1 MSAIVSNMGD
11 KRKRIGPFPGTA
23 RPFARM
29 RSSITFQIEHMKPHG
44 DRLAHFANPAVLN
57 ERISERSV
65 ELAAEHAPQ
74 RALAFGITPFA
85 RRSARFAA
93 GAFSAVSLAGATLLG
108 TVASPLSLVGGAASV
123 GAVGALTLAAL
134 PQLAQAQVAKTYRD
148 ETPAAD
154 NAIAGQEW
162 DRAIADL
169 DKRIASNPRDV
180 QARFKRATALAR
192 LGRDDEAIKAFIQI
206 TQTYPELPEPYNN
219 LAALYAK
226 HGRYQ
231 EARATLET
239 ALSANP
245 NFALARRNLGDIY
258 LRLAAAS
265 YQQAAKQDPADRLAI
280 AREKGIE
287 AIITNA
293 PANSPALTARRA
305 PRVAPPQQTTAE
317 PVNKHGFVPSM
328 GNQPPIILP
337 ETNSGSATQN

>member
-1 MSAIVSNMGD
+1 
-11 KRKRIGPFPGTA
+11 
-23 RPFARM
+23 
-29 RSSITFQIEHMKPHG
+29 MKPHG

-57 ERISERSV
+57 ERLFERYV
-65 ELAAEHAPQ
+65 KIYIAPLMGSYV
-74 RALAFGITPFA
+74 A
-85 RRSARFAA
+85 RSARFAA

-108 TVASPLSLVGGAASV
+108 TLAPPLSLTMLAGSAT
-123 GAVGALTLAAL
+123 ALSSTAISTGVVATFVTLAAA
-134 PQLAQAQVAKTYRD
+134 PRLAHAQVAKTYRD
-148 ETPAAD
+148 ETPDAD
-154 NAIAGQEW
+154 SAIAGQEW
-162 DRAIADL
+162 DRAIAEL

-192 LGRDDEAIKAFIQI
+192 LGRDDEAIRAFVQI

-245 NFALARRNLGDIY
+245 NFSLARRNLGDIY

-293 PANSPALTARRA
+293 PANSPALNARRA
-305 PRVAPPQQTTAE
+305 PRVAPPRHTTAE

-328 GNQPPIILP
+328 GNQPPTILP
-337 ETNSGSATQN
+337 ETTSGTAVQN

>member
-1 MSAIVSNMGD
+1 
-11 KRKRIGPFPGTA
+11 
-23 RPFARM
+23 
-29 RSSITFQIEHMKPHG
+29 MKPHG

-57 ERISERSV
+57 ERFRARPVSAHTTPSVRQYLIRS
-65 ELAAEHAPQ
+65 
-74 RALAFGITPFA
+74 T
-85 RRSARFAA
+85 RFAA
-93 GAFSAVSLAGATLLG
+93 GAFSAGYLASATLLG
-108 TVASPLSLVGGAASV
+108 TLALPLPLAILAGSANVLSSAALSTVAVV
-123 GAVGALTLAAL
+123 TLATM
-134 PQLAQAQVAKTYRD
+134 PRLAQAQVVKTFRD
-148 ETPAAD
+148 ETPDAD
-154 NAIAGQEW
+154 TAIAGQEW
-162 DRAIADL
+162 DRAIAEL

-192 LGRDDEAIKAFIQI
+192 LGRDDEAIRAFIQI

-245 NFALARRNLGDIY
+245 NFSLARRNLGDIY

-293 PANSPALTARRA
+293 PANSPALNARRA
-305 PRVAPPQQTTAE
+305 PRVAPPRHTTAE

-328 GNQPPIILP
+328 GNQPPTILP
-337 ETNSGSATQN
+337 ETTSGTAVQN